1 MSLQVRPDT
10 SVPEETVQ
18 IARAAFP
25 GGNPYLTLREELGV
39 IYTDDSFSALFAH
52 RGRPAEAP
60 GCLAMVTLLQFAEG
74 LSDRQA
80 ADAVRGRI
88 DWKYLLGLD
97 LTDPGFDF
105 SVLSEFRGRLVAG
118 GLEEQLLSQLLTRF
132 KARGVL
138 KHRGRQR
145 TDSTHVLAAVRAL
158 NRLECVGETL
168 RYTLNA
174 LSEVAPQWVQAHV
187 PVEWYE
193 RYKARFEHYRLPKSQ
208 TERQAF
214 GLTVGM
220 DGHLLLSTV
229 YAADCPRAVRVHPAV
244 EVLRQVWVQQY
255 YIQGEKVLFRDAQS
269 LPPSERLIRSP
280 YDLEARFS
288 CKRQTEW
295 TGYKVHLTET
305 CDEDQPHLIT
315 HVATTPATTPD
326 GQMTD
331 VIHRALEK
339 EALLPCEHL
348 LDSAYLDAQ
357 HIVHSREECG
367 IELVGPVLGDTSWQA
382 RAQEG
387 FDVSCF
393 AIDWEGQKV
402 TCPQGKSS
410 RIWSESHDA
419 FDNPVIH
426 VRFSKA
432 DCQACCCREKCTRG
446 KGPRTLHL
454 RSQPQHDALQQA
466 RQQQTSSEFLQ
477 RYKARAGIE
486 ATLSQG
492 TRAFGMR
499 RTRYLG
505 LAKTHLQHLVIAA
518 AVNLARYVA
527 WVTETPIAKTRTSTF
542 ATLAPAA

>member
-1 MSLQVRPDT
+1 MSLQARPDT
-10 SVPEETVQ
+10 SVPEETIR
-18 IARAAFP
+18 IAQAAFP
-25 GGNPYLTLREELGV
+25 RGNPYLTLREELGV
-39 IYTDDSFSALFAH
+39 IYSDDSFSALFAH

-80 ADAVRGRI
+80 ADAVRSRI

-97 LTDPGFDF
+97 LTDSGFDF
-105 SVLSEFRGRLVAG
+105 SILSEFRGRLLAG
-118 GLEEQLLSQLLTRF
+118 GIEEQLLSHLLTCF
-132 KARGVL
+132 KARGIL
-138 KHRGRQR
+138 KKRGRQR
-145 TDSTHVLAAVRAL
+145 TDSTHVLAAVRIL

-174 LSEVAPQWVQAHV
+174 LSEVAPQWVQDHV

-193 RYKARFEHYRLPKSQ
+193 RYGARLEQYRLPKSE
-208 TERQAF
+208 TERQAL
-214 GLTVGM
+214 GLTIGM
-220 DGHLLLSTV
+220 DGHQVLSIV
-229 YAADCPRAVRVHPAV
+229 YASDCPLAIRVHPAI

-255 YIQGEKVLFRDAQS
+255 YIQGEKVYFRESDN
-269 LPPSERLIRSP
+269 LPPAERLIRSP
-280 YDLEARFS
+280 YDLDARFS
-288 CKRQTEW
+288 CKRQTQW

-305 CDEDQPHLIT
+305 CDEGQPHLIV
-315 HVATTPATTPD
+315 HVATTPATLPD

-331 VIHRALEK
+331 RIHRALAK
-339 EALLPCEHL
+339 KDLLPCEHL
-348 LDSAYLDAQ
+348 LDSAYVDAQ
-357 HIVHSREECG
+357 HLVESREEHQ
-367 IELVGPVLGDTSWQA
+367 IELVGPVLGDSSWQA
-382 RAQEG
+382 RLQEG

-402 TCPQGKSS
+402 TCPQGNLS

-419 FDNPVIH
+419 FNNSVIH

-432 DCQACCCREKCTRG
+432 DCQACGCRERCTRG

-454 RSQPQHDALQQA
+454 RPQAQHDALQKA
-466 RQQQTSSEFLQ
+466 RQNQTSSEFEQ
-477 RYKARAGIE
+477 RYKTRAGIE
-486 ATLSQG
+486 GTLSQG

-505 LAKTHLQHLVIAA
+505 LAKTHLQQVLTAA

-527 WVTETPIAKTRTSTF
+527 WVRETPRAKTRTSTF
-542 ATLAPAA
+542 AALAPAV